1 LGWASGAFLKARTG
15 PISGASSTLRKKGQ
29 IPVNDSALRDNAQ
42 SRVTVF
48 GHLKSRP
55 ASAGSFRAQLR
66 FRPADCTAN
75 IYAAHHVFSVGAMK
89 KAPAI
94 TCVFVD
100 IGGVLLTNG
109 WDHHARR
116 RAVAKFKLDWAEME
130 ERHRLTFEI
139 HEEGKLTFEEY
150 LSLVVFYEKR
160 PFTRAQFRRFM
171 CEQSKPYLDTI
182 GTIAQLKARHG
193 MKIAVVSNESLEL
206 NAYRIRTFK
215 LDGFVDSFISSCFVH
230 LRKPDVNIFRLA
242 LDITHTQPHQVLYIE
257 NTPMFVRIA
266 QGLGIRSIL
275 HTDYEST
282 RAQLASLGLNEG
294 DPQ

>member
-1 LGWASGAFLKARTG
+1 
-15 PISGASSTLRKKGQ
+15 
-29 IPVNDSALRDNAQ
+29 
-42 SRVTVF
+42 
-48 GHLKSRP
+48 
-55 ASAGSFRAQLR
+55 
-66 FRPADCTAN
+66 
-75 IYAAHHVFSVGAMK
+75 MK

-171 CEQSKPYLDTI
+171 CEQSKPFPDMI
-182 GTIAQLKARHG
+182 GMMAELKARHG
-193 MKIAVVSNESLEL
+193 LKIAVVSNESLEL
-206 NAYRIRTFK
+206 NAYRLRTFK

-266 QGLGIRSIL
+266 EGLGIGSIL

-282 RAQLASLGLNEG
+282 ESTRAQLTALGLI
-294 DPQ
+294 D

>member
-1 LGWASGAFLKARTG
+1 
-15 PISGASSTLRKKGQ
+15 
-29 IPVNDSALRDNAQ
+29 
-42 SRVTVF
+42 
-48 GHLKSRP
+48 
-55 ASAGSFRAQLR
+55 
-66 FRPADCTAN
+66 
-75 IYAAHHVFSVGAMK
+75 M
-89 KAPAI
+89 
-94 TCVFVD
+94 D

-116 RAVAKFKLDWAEME
+116 RAVAKFRLDWAEME

-171 CEQSKPYLDTI
+171 CEQSKPYPDMI
-182 GTIAQLKARHG
+182 GMIAQLKARHG

-215 LDGFVDSFISSCFVH
+215 LDGFVDSFISSCFVR

-257 NTPMFVRIA
+257 NTPMFVDIA

-275 HTDYEST
+275 HTDYAST
-282 RAQLASLGLNEG
+282 RAQLASLGLNALGLNEG